1 MARTATKKLL
11 SHEETMELINAAHS
25 GDESARDTLVMKNE
39 RLVWSTVQRFINRG
53 YEPEDLFQI
62 GCIGLL
68 KAIDK
73 FNTDFDVKF
82 STYAVP
88 MIIGEIQRFIR
99 DDGIVKTSRSIKEL
113 ANKIRRGELIDKP
126 IHIIMEAL
134 EVTEEEQVKT
144 ALEYI
149 RSSVRSMDSV
159 VYENDGDPIT
169 LGDQLAGDVNS
180 LSGSWFDNI
189 ALHAAL
195 DHLDEREKKIV
206 QLRYFVDR
214 TQSEVAEVLGI
225 SQVQVSRLEK
235 GILLKIKEL
244 YQSEEEKDM
253 PQAAAGNREEAIKL
267 LKETEMTNKEISE
280 STGVPLG
287 SMGHLAK
294 QHRPQEITDRIKER
308 TAAKLKEKKSTDSRR
323 KAKKTEGTVV
333 KGNDHLSYHAG
344 GTTTGRMSTAT
355 PNTSAEPK
363 SADTVTIASL
373 VDTEPP
379 KKASVFELAQTS
391 KEIGSA
397 RVEFNFNL
405 NMSGVAVDKEEV
417 LAKMEEATNLLKFVN
432 TDKVSFRFNVGS

>member
-39 RLVWSTVQRFINRG
+39 RLVWSTVQRFMNRG

-99 DDGIVKTSRSIKEL
+99 DDGIIKTSRSIKEL
-113 ANKIRRGELIDKP
+113 AMKIRRGELIDKP

-134 EVTEEEQVKT
+134 EITEEEQIKT

-149 RSSVRSMDSV
+149 RSSVKSTDSV
-159 VYENDGDPIT
+159 IYENDGDPIT
-169 LGDQLAGDVNS
+169 IGDQLAGDVNG
-180 LSGSWFDNI
+180 LSGDWFDNI

-195 DHLDEREKKIV
+195 AHLDEREKKIV
-206 QLRYFVDR
+206 QLRYFQDW
-214 TQSEVAEVLGI
+214 TQTEVANVLGI

-235 GILLKIKEL
+235 AILLKIREL

-253 PQAAAGNREEAIKL
+253 PQEAVGNREEAIRL
-267 LKETEMTNKEISE
+267 LKETEMTNKEIHKA
-280 STGVPLG
+280 TGVPLG
-287 SMGHLAK
+287 SMGSLAK
-294 QHRPQEITDRIKER
+294 KHRPQEITDRIKER
-308 TAAKLKEKKSTDSRR
+308 TQAKIKEKRKEDGRR
-323 KAKKTEGTVV
+323 KAQKTAGTVV
-333 KGNDHLSYHAG
+333 KSDNIRMKSV
-344 GTTTGRMSTAT
+344 GTETARMSTAA
-355 PNTSAEPK
+355 PNVSAEPK
-363 SADTVTIASL
+363 S
-373 VDTEPP
+373 EPT
-379 KKASVFELAQTS
+379 VFEVAKTS
-391 KEIGSA
+391 EDVGSA
-397 RVEFNFNL
+397 QVEFNFNL
-405 NMSGVAVDKEEV
+405 NMSGVAVDKDEV

-432 TDKVSFRFNVGS
+432 TDKVSFRFNVGT